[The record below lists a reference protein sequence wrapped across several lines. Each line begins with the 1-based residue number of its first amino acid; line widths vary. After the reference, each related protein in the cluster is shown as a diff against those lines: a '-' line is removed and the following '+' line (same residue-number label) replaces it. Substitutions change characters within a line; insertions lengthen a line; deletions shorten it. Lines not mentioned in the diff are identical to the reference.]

1 MIVFSNKAYNAI
13 IRESFD
19 KDPVETG
26 GILLGHILDNGVWI
40 VIEVLPPGIKCIFER
55 AYFEYDDAFVNYLAQ
70 SVANQYKIPLELL
83 GLWHRHPDSM
93 DVFSST
99 DDGTN
104 TTFAQQNPNGVIS
117 GLVNIDPRFRLTM
130 YHMDNPGNMIRQ
142 YNRPNYERIEI
153 EVGDDIIPE
162 EYFQLKY
169 YDGEDNNLNP
179 IVERSHTRM
188 SRSVR
193 TEGTNQ
199 RHSSEEPIDIRHIT
213 NKNLE
218 KSGSNNY
225 VELEDENSSWINDYK
240 EIWALLKK
248 NKISNLIALILV
260 IASIFSIKTVV
271 DYGKSATEYV
281 MSWFSGD
288 DKKEPCISKSG
299 DEIILKVG
307 GEIDL
312 RAKNL
317 TEKQKPIWKSS
328 DNERVSIDSNGK
340 VIARKAGPAEVAL
353 WVENEKVDQ
362 VKVIALRLSKDEIKL
377 NTNESDTLKVE
388 GLEERMPVN
397 WSTDN
402 NIVTVDN
409 GVVTASNQEGQAKIT
424 AKVNN
429 NQSLDCCVSVERLP
443 EVAFKIK
450 PQSKLDP
457 KGGWLYINYN
467 GGELS
472 LSIEGKY
479 DDNVLK
485 KISWKSSNEEVATI
499 EEANTSAIC
508 KIKFIGIG
516 NTEINLCYKDNVVG
530 TYKLELR
537 KKD

>member
-83 GLWHRHPDSM
+83 GLWHRHPGSM

-142 YNRPNYERIEI
+142 YSRPNYERIEI

-179 IVERSHTRM
+179 FVERSHTRM

-193 TEGTNQ
+193 TEETNQ

-218 KSGSNNY
+218 NIGSNNN
-225 VELEDENSSWINDYK
+225 VELQEENSSWINDYK

-248 NKISNLIALILV
+248 NKIANLIALILV

-271 DYGKSATEYV
+271 DYGKSATKYV
-281 MSWFSGD
+281 ISWFND
-288 DKKEPCISKSG
+288 NKKEESKISETKLIS
-299 DEIILKVG
+299 ESMPPNYTLSSARL
-307 GEIDL
+307 E
-312 RAKNL
+312 L
-317 TEKQKPIWKSS
+317 TE
-328 DNERVSIDSNGK
+328 G
-340 VIARKAGPAEVAL
+340 
-353 WVENEKVDQ
+353 EN
-362 VKVIALRLSKDEIKL
+362 
-377 NTNESDTLKVE
+377 DTLK
-388 GLEERMPVN
+388 
-397 WSTDN
+397 
-402 NIVTVDN
+402 IN
-409 GVVTASNQEGQAKIT
+409 GVEDQN
-424 AKVNN
+424 
-429 NQSLDCCVSVERLP
+429 
-443 EVAFKIK
+443 
-450 PQSKLDP
+450 
-457 KGGWLYINYN
+457 
-467 GGELS
+467 
-472 LSIEGKY
+472 
-479 DDNVLK
+479 
-485 KISWKSSNEEVATI
+485 KISWSSGNDSIATVEKGIVKAQRHGEIQIKAQISNQNFECRVIVKERENNDVTIKIESWRNMGVGSISLKNEKYCVPTKKSGNVNTDLIYWMSDNLSVAEVDAKKGLVTPI
-499 EEANTSAIC
+499 TVGEANIIVLYNKVKQDS
-508 KIKFIGIG
+508 
-516 NTEINLCYKDNVVG
+516 L
-530 TYKLELR
+530 KLTITR
-537 KKD
+537 